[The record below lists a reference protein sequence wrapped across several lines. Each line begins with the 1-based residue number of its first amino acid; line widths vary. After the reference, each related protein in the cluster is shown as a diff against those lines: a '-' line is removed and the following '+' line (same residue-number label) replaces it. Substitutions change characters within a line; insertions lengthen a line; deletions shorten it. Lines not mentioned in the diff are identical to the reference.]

1 MTIGLMKTDVMK
13 IRFAI
18 MMLSVCASAANAQHK
33 HTHDTQTAES
43 HDDHA
48 MGAMSVGKVML
59 DKLEAGDDDVQ
70 RWDAQMY
77 YGGDRDRLWL
87 KSEGE
92 RADDRTEHAE
102 LQALYS
108 RAISPFF
115 DAQLGMRHDFQP
127 TPSRDWLALGVQ
139 GLAPYFFETE
149 ATLFVG
155 ESGRSALRLKASY
168 ELLFT
173 QRLILAPELELNAY
187 GEDDADTGVGSG
199 LSDLEFGLRLRYE
212 IAREFAPYIGAV
224 WTHQYGGTAD
234 FTRAEGGDVTDVQ
247 WVAGVKMWF

>member
-1 MTIGLMKTDVMK
+1 MRTDVMK
-13 IRFAI
+13 TYFAI
-18 MMLSVCASAANAQHK
+18 MVLSLGASTAKAQHE
-33 HTHDTQTAES
+33 HMHDMQAAEQ
-43 HDDHA
+43 HEEHA
-48 MGAMSVGKVML
+48 MGAMNVGKVML
-59 DKLEAGDDDVQ
+59 DKLEAGDDDTQ
-70 RWDAQMY
+70 RWDAQIWVSQIWD
-77 YGGDRDRLWL
+77 GGDRDRLWL

-92 RADDRTEHAE
+92 RADDHTENAE

-115 DAQLGMRHDFQP
+115 DLQAGARHDFRP
-127 TPSRDWLALGVQ
+127 TSRDWLAIGVQ

-155 ESGRSALRLKASY
+155 EAGRSALRLKASY
-168 ELLFT
+168 DLRFT

-224 WTHQYGGTAD
+224 WTHQYGDTAD
-234 FTRAEGGDVTDVQ
+234 FTRTEGGDANDVQ
-247 WVAGVKMWF
+247 WVAGVRLWF